1 MFHEILL
8 VVFLRRI
15 EFRGGS
21 NLRRNRPIELARL
34 SPSRLHA
41 LGSLFLCFAGVENCG
56 TILCTGVVV
65 LPVQR
70 RGIVHAEKIIQQRLV
85 TEPGGIEHHLNRF
98 RMASSSAADILIGWV
113 SGCATARSEEHTS
126 ELQSLRHL

>member
-34 SPSRLHA
+34 IPSRLHA
-41 LGSLFLCFAGVENCG
+41 LGSLLLCFASVENCG
-56 TILCTGVVV
+56 TILCTDVVV

-70 RGIVHAEKIIQQRLV
+70 RGIVHAKEIVQQRLV

-98 RMASSSAADILIGWV
+98 RMASSSGADLLICWV
-113 SGCATARSEEHTS
+113 RGSATAG
-126 ELQSLRHL
+126 

>member
-1 MFHEILL
+1 MVSARENSVPTSTEQNIAFISIGVCLFGSIPQNVARIAAGMFHEILL

-15 EFRGGS
+15 EFRGS
-21 NLRRNRPIELARL
+21 CNLRRNRPIELSRL

-41 LGSLFLCFAGVENCG
+41 LRSLFLCFGGVENCG

-85 TEPGGIEHHLNRF
+85 
-98 RMASSSAADILIGWV
+98 
-113 SGCATARSEEHTS
+113 
-126 ELQSLRHL
+126 